1 MHQQREQ
8 KGAHKHNRSKLLS
21 LRCEGHYVE
30 SARLHFILRSLSEV
44 VMNIRMWEHIVQ
56 SEEILISQEKNEQE

>member
-1 MHQQREQ
+1 M
-8 KGAHKHNRSKLLS
+8 
-21 LRCEGHYVE
+21 E